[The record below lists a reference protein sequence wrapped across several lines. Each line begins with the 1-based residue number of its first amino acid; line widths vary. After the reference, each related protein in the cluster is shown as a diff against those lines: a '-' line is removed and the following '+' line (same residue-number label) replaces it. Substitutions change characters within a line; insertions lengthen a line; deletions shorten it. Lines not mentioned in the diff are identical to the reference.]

1 MAVCVCVWGGG
12 GVNCIPVMNISFDTK
27 SDVSIDDVIILIE
40 ENRVWCQNFDYSN
53 KKD

>member
-1 MAVCVCVWGGG
+1 MAVGGG
-12 GVNCIPVMNISFDTK
+12 GGFNCFPVMNISFDTK

-40 ENRVWCQNFDYSN
+40 ENRVCCQTFDFSN